1 MTTQIKMLK
10 CYIELA
16 IVLLLYSIWNRR
28 NGVSAASI
36 DVQQQMIL
44 DTHSPYSNSVSN
56 WLQLRE
62 KRAITNYDQLINAS
76 LMAQYDLN
84 AGKKELF
91 FGVLLP
97 PTLPDRCNSLAVLPA
112 MDLAINKVQAL
123 GGILEGFNI
132 TMEYR
137 DTQCSST
144 YGPLAAFELYTK
156 RKPGRRLFISKF
168 FFGHTH

>member
-1 MTTQIKMLK
+1 MTTIKMFK
-10 CYIELA
+10 CFIE
-16 IVLLLYSIWNRR
+16 IVIILLLYSIWKQRFCVNA
-28 NGVSAASI
+28 GYI
-36 DVQQQMIL
+36 DTQPKLIV
-44 DTHSPYSNSVSN
+44 DANTPYLEAISNLVH
-56 WLQLRE
+56 LRQ
-62 KRAITNYDQLINAS
+62 KRHTTNYQHDQLSNAS

-97 PTLPDRCNSLAVLPA
+97 PSLPDRCNSLAILPA
-112 MDLAINKVQAL
+112 MDLAINKVQAV

-137 DTQCSST
+137 NTQCSST

-156 RKPGRRLFISKF
+156 RKPGRRLFSV
-168 FFGHTH
+168 